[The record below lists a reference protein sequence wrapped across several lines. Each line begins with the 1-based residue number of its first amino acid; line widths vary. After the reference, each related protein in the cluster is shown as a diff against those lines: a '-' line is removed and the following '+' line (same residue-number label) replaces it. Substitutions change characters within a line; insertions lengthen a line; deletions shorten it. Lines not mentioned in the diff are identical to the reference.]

1 MPKPKLPALPPEFDA
16 AVDLWREAEDD
27 VVAALARFRAAPNPV
42 NRLAVIMSWTSLRVA
57 LGALGSWAVEHQQAD
72 DASAWA
78 RARAKALQ
86 KEIRQASLTEGRP
99 ILFD

>member
-1 MPKPKLPALPPEFDA
+1 MPKPKMPALPPEFDT
-16 AVDLWREAEDD
+16 AVDLWRDAEHD
-27 VVAALARFRAAPNPV
+27 VLAALARFRAEPNAV
-42 NRLAVIMSWTSLRVA
+42 TRLAVIMSWTALRVA
-57 LGALGSWAVEHQQAD
+57 LGALGSWAIEHQQAD

-86 KEIRQASLTEGRP
+86 SEIRQVSLVEGRP

>member
-1 MPKPKLPALPPEFDA
+1 MPKPKMPALPPEFDT
-16 AVDLWREAEDD
+16 AVDFWREAEHD
-27 VVAALARFRAAPNPV
+27 VLAALARFRTAPNPV
-42 NRLAVIMSWTSLRVA
+42 NRLAVIMSWTALRVA
-57 LGALGSWAVEHQQAD
+57 LGALGSWAIEHQQAD

-86 KEIRQASLTEGRP
+86 KEIRQVSLTEGRP